1 MSSEKRLIAL
11 NIFESEVPPLKSSLP
26 SNALFEKSCFSTQQ
40 TQKSFSMIASATFMR
55 SAVSE
60 KRSARARA
68 SMMATLF
75 TRSSPQAALPRHKSI
90 HTKARVLQETSLLLW
105 RETAPQ
111 CINLPR
117 SNISFPKVSK
127 GLNHERRFT
136 LQACHRF
143 RPGMLKKNA
152 PPANLHFLIWA
163 ICQIN
168 DLRGHLR

>member
-75 TRSSPQAALPRHKSI
+75 TRSSPQAALPRHKSNP
-90 HTKARVLQETSLLLW
+90 HYTACPSGNVASPVERDGSAVYQSPALQ
-105 RETAPQ
+105 
-111 CINLPR
+111 
-117 SNISFPKVSK
+117 
-127 GLNHERRFT
+127 
-136 LQACHRF
+136 
-143 RPGMLKKNA
+143 
-152 PPANLHFLIWA
+152 HFLSQGVEGLEPRA
-163 ICQIN
+163 P
-168 DLRGHLR
+168 